1 MRAVLIVLIASAAF
15 AGFGCDSVFDKGCPD
30 NFQLRV
36 EYQLLMGRSGPDGD
50 MVSDTEWE
58 TFLADTVTL
67 VSPMA

>member
-1 MRAVLIVLIASAAF
+1 MSSYGRSAAF

-30 NFQLRV
+30 NFRLWV
-36 EYQLLMGRSGPDGD
+36 EYQLFMGRGGPDDD